1 MSALQQEIIDV
12 EEQEEKEED
21 TEKADERA
29 EEREKVVGE
38 LEDAVE
44 EMGTVTFEIPSVLL
58 HNLPLIAL
66 VVGTGVG
73 LIVLRW
79 VVMISCPE
87 IASHAKTY
95 AFIIDF
101 LFGAVRSFMDLI
113 TIKNVVNV
121 VGFAVD
127 TEGGVGSAVDLAI
140 ETATV
145 ALPYALGIAHWTN
158 LFSKTTWDMF
168 STTDVQT
175 FFSRLPG
182 ECEAFDDIEHVFL
195 FPVRAIASPTVCPLI
210 RFTWPVPW
218 MYSASTTTLG
228 WMSFDSDPMGNNC
241 VPQDTDPYAW
251 VCVGLGMGYVV
262 IDIVLPMLLFM
273 LFGYRCVPARCCV
286 SCQRGR
292 PLTRAGAVLQVY
304 FSAPANG
311 NSAGAAHRVRDREPA
326 ADGGRGHR
334 GRRVGHKGDCHRG
347 GSGRSTV
354 DGLVYI
360 DQITSHYIPRHSTAG
375 HAGRRGSGGGG
386 GL

>member
-1 MSALQQEIIDV
+1 MVATLYFGAPGSPGAHVAMSALQQEIIDV

-140 ETATV
+140 ETA
-145 ALPYALGIAHWTN
+145 
-158 LFSKTTWDMF
+158 
-168 STTDVQT
+168 
-175 FFSRLPG
+175 
-182 ECEAFDDIEHVFL
+182 
-195 FPVRAIASPTVCPLI
+195 
-210 RFTWPVPW
+210 